1 MSDRESSEILGVK
14 RLISPILILAVSTA
28 IFVALVKNQPTLK
41 TTAKQP
47 VPVAIRALDINLT
60 PMQLSVKSEGNVQ
73 PSVETKLVAQV
84 AGEVVKLSSSLVAG
98 GEFSKGDIL
107 LKLDPRDYEI
117 ALARSEAALSRA
129 QAEQRF
135 AAEEVSRV
143 RSLYGDELTSIAQ
156 LQSVERLLSIANAT
170 VDDASAAM
178 KRANLDLERTVFTAP
193 FNGRV
198 RAENVDIGQFLAK
211 GAMIATLYDTDRLQ
225 VRLPLADAQL
235 AYLDP
240 SYAQTGLSGEEPA
253 NVMLSANYAGDQQ
266 SWSAKLLRT
275 EGEISTKSRFLHVIV
290 EVTETLNDNGVRLP
304 VGLFVDAVIAGRTV
318 DGLVSVPRG
327 ALRSDN
333 SVMVIDEDN
342 QLHFRNVSVF
352 KLSDT
357 DVLISGG
364 LASGERISI
373 SPLQFV
379 VEGMPVTVID

>member
-1 MSDRESSEILGVK
+1 
-14 RLISPILILAVSTA
+14 
-28 IFVALVKNQPTLK
+28 
-41 TTAKQP
+41 
-47 VPVAIRALDINLT
+47 
-60 PMQLSVKSEGNVQ
+60 
-73 PSVETKLVAQV
+73 
-84 AGEVVKLSSSLVAG
+84 
-98 GEFSKGDIL
+98 
-107 LKLDPRDYEI
+107 
-117 ALARSEAALSRA
+117 
-129 QAEQRF
+129 
-135 AAEEVSRV
+135 
-143 RSLYGDELTSIAQ
+143 
-156 LQSVERLLSIANAT
+156 
-170 VDDASAAM
+170 
-178 KRANLDLERTVFTAP
+178 
-193 FNGRV
+193 
-198 RAENVDIGQFLAK
+198 
-211 GAMIATLYDTDRLQ
+211 MIATLYDTDRLQ

-240 SYAQTGLSGEEPA
+240 SYAQTGLSGEEPS

-342 QLHFRNVSVF
+342 QLHFRDVSVF

-357 DVLISGG
+357 DVLISEG

>member
-1 MSDRESSEILGVK
+1 MSDRESSELLGVK

-60 PMQLSVKSEGNVQ
+60 PMQLSVNSEGNVQ
-73 PSVETKLVAQV
+73 PSVETKLFAQV

-135 AAEEVSRV
+135 AAEEASRV

-156 LQSVERLLSIANAT
+156 LQSAERLLSIANAT

-178 KRANLDLERTVFTAP
+178 KRANVDLERTVFTAP

-211 GAMIATLYDTDRLQ
+211 GAM
-225 VRLPLADAQL
+225 
-235 AYLDP
+235 
-240 SYAQTGLSGEEPA
+240 LS
-253 NVMLSANYAGDQQ
+253 
-266 SWSAKLLRT
+266 
-275 EGEISTKSRFLHVIV
+275 
-290 EVTETLNDNGVRLP
+290 
-304 VGLFVDAVIAGRTV
+304 
-318 DGLVSVPRG
+318 
-327 ALRSDN
+327 
-333 SVMVIDEDN
+333 
-342 QLHFRNVSVF
+342 
-352 KLSDT
+352 
-357 DVLISGG
+357 LIH
-364 LASGERISI
+364 I
-373 SPLQFV
+373 
-379 VEGMPVTVID
+379 